1 MLEILIQTQEIEL
14 VPALGGHSA
23 EGDIGL
29 QANLPKEMEKSQ
41 F

>member
-1 MLEILIQTQEIEL
+1 MPEILIQAQKTEL
-14 VPALGGHSA
+14 VPALEGHSA

-29 QANLPKEMEKSQ
+29 QVNLQKEMEKSQ